1 MSNSR
6 PLGALLSPC
15 MRAGRCIGCSSK
27 CDCTIDAERC
37 ASTSQT
43 QPGSVRGDTAHAAHT
58 QHFAGCWEEGGV
70 GRDLNLA
77 FLAVSRCSLPSWCCS
92 SMLVAASTSG
102 VHPPSTARRH
112 TRVPRH
118 AHACQYHSTR
128 ERAPTLAALPHLGL
142 AVFDLPPVGNRWR
155 LLRGLLPDEPVKP
168 SGVLVLLPRRLLP
181 CPRVSASAPQ
191 ALALP
196 ARVSVGVHARASACP
211 AQHCGGAA
219 GLRAAGGRATQR
231 TGPGRRLIA
240 TLALFHCRDVEWKWV
255 LPSWLKPRV
264 LIILQQKIRTHFL
277 EPGERESSRP
287 RGPRIIVP

>member
-37 ASTSQT
+37 ASASQT

-142 AVFDLPPVGNRWR
+142 AVFDLPLVRNRWR

-181 CPRVSASAPQ
+181 CPRTRVSASACTRGQRLSRP
-191 ALALP
+191 ALW
-196 ARVSVGVHARASACP
+196 R
-211 AQHCGGAA
+211 
-219 GLRAAGGRATQR
+219 GGRAAR
-231 TGPGRRLIA
+231 GGRAGDAAHRA
-240 TLALFHCRDVEWKWV
+240 RQASHRD
-255 LPSWLKPRV
+255 
-264 LIILQQKIRTHFL
+264 
-277 EPGERESSRP
+277 SRP
-287 RGPRIIVP
+287 LPLQRC

>member
-37 ASTSQT
+37 ASASQT

-142 AVFDLPPVGNRWR
+142 AVFDLPPVRNRWR

-181 CPRVSASAPQ
+181 CPRTRVSASACTRGQRLSRP
-191 ALALP
+191 ALWRGGRA
-196 ARVSVGVHARASACP
+196 AR
-211 AQHCGGAA
+211 GG
-219 GLRAAGGRATQR
+219 RAGGRRSAPGPAGERASRQGHACAAPQHARGARPHIRTVAAAALCVAHGQR
-231 TGPGRRLIA
+231 RDDAARRLPPCVLLETFVCA
-240 TLALFHCRDVEWKWV
+240 ALEA
-255 LPSWLKPRV
+255 
-264 LIILQQKIRTHFL
+264 
-277 EPGERESSRP
+277 
-287 RGPRIIVP
+287 

>member
-1 MSNSR
+1 VSNSR

-142 AVFDLPPVGNRWR
+142 AVFDLPLVRNRWR

-181 CPRVSASAPQ
+181 CPRTRVSASACTRG
-191 ALALP
+191 P
-196 ARVSVGVHARASACP
+196 APVPPSTVAGRQGCAR
-211 AQHCGGAA
+211 
-219 GLRAAGGRATQR
+219 RAGGRATQR
-231 TGPGRRLIA
+231 TGPGRGA
-240 TLALFHCRDVEWKWV
+240 SQ
-255 LPSWLKPRV
+255 P
-264 LIILQQKIRTHFL
+264 
-277 EPGERESSRP
+277 SRP
-287 RGPRIIVP
+287 RLRCASACARRTPSHPHRCRCCSLRCPWPAQGRRRPPPAAVRAT